1 MSLTALCQITR
12 LQHLHHGTSTLN
24 LIRMTT
30 VLDECLSVLMF
41 GSKNSRFLESGT
53 TASVH
58 PGILE
63 SAVHISDT
71 GIIGF
76 TDPFWLTDGLAD

>member
-53 TASVH
+53 TA
-58 PGILE
+58 LAFWNR
-63 SAVHISDT
+63 AVHISDS
-71 GIIGF
+71 GIIGS
-76 TDPFWLTDGLAD
+76 LTLSG